1 MERRRG
7 LVHLGIRKLRRI
19 GRIGHGLTGDRRHLV
34 RGIGWEH
41 VHVAVDDATRAAYDL
56 LKLV

>member
-1 MERRRG
+1 
-7 LVHLGIRKLRRI
+7 VHLGIRKLRRI